1 MVAGVSGVCVWGG
14 EKRLQYYL
22 VYVLLGGANISLCR
36 PAAQS
41 DFGGLRELHDVDALC
56 REGPTVLSFRIVIS

>member
-1 MVAGVSGVCVWGG
+1 MSVVCVCGGG

-56 REGPTVLSFRIVIS
+56 MNGFISVN